1 MSFIGEEVTKMA
13 EAKAYEE
20 GGYMGLWKFRMMRMA
35 HAIQNNSCC
44 A

>member
-1 MSFIGEEVTKMA
+1 MGLIAEQATKMA

-20 GGYMGLWKFRMMRMA
+20 GGYMGLWKFRMMRLA
-35 HAIQNNSCC
+35 HTIQTNSCC